1 MRLAVAVALTV
12 AGACAAQ
19 AQPVAKSAGATG
31 AFPARPMRLLLGYT
45 PGGTTDYVA
54 RTIAQK
60 LNDYTGQAVPVDNR
74 PGANGTIAAQ
84 MAARAAPDAHT
95 LLFSTHG
102 HSAIA
107 AAISGARLGFDPFKD
122 LAPIALLV
130 NSTQMIVAHP
140 GLNVKTIPELVKLAK
155 TRPGELSYG
164 STGVGTP
171 NHLGIELLKHMAG
184 FEMNHVPY
192 KGGSQM
198 AVDLTGGR
206 VHAALNSMITV
217 MPFVKSG
224 KLVPIAVGTLKRS
237 PAMPDVPT
245 VAESGYPEYHVSTWY
260 GLFTSA
266 GSPRAAI
273 NTLNALT
280 NKALADPQVAR
291 LFVTQG
297 VDPLG
302 GTPEELGKLLRED
315 YERWRRLLTVTKL
328 KVE

>member
-1 MRLAVAVALTV
+1 MMRIALMLALTV
-12 AGACAAQ
+12 VCTGTVQ
-19 AQPVAKSAGATG
+19 AQTTAKSAGA
-31 AFPARPMRLLLGYT
+31 FPTRPMRLLVGYT

-54 RTIAQK
+54 RTLAQK
-60 LNDYTGQAVPVDNR
+60 FTDYTGQAVPVDNR
-74 PGANGTIAAQ
+74 AGANGSIAAQ
-84 MAARAAPDAHT
+84 MAARATPDGYT
-95 LLFSTHG
+95 LLFSTQG

-107 AAISGARLGFDPFKD
+107 AAVSGARLGFDPFKD
-122 LAPIALLV
+122 LAPIAHLV
-130 NSTQMIVAHP
+130 NSTQMIVVHP
-140 GLNVKTIPELVKLAK
+140 GLNVKTVPELVKLAK
-155 TRPGELSYG
+155 ARPGELSYG

-206 VHAALNSMITV
+206 VHAALNSMVTV

-245 VAESGYPEYHVSTWY
+245 VAESGYPDYQVSTWY
-260 GLFTSA
+260 GLFTTA
-266 GSPRAAI
+266 GTPRAVV

-280 NKALADPQVAR
+280 NKALTDPQVAKA
-291 LFVTQG
+291 FVTQG
-297 VDPLG
+297 VEPQG
-302 GTPEELGKLLRED
+302 GTAEELGKLLRDD
-315 YERWRRLLTVTKL
+315 YERWKKLLAVTKL